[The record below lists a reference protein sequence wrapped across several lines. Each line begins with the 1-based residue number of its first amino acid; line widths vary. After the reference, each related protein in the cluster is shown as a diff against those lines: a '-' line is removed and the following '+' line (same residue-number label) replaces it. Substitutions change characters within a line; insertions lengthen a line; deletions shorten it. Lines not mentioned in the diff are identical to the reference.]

1 MHTKETHME
10 DKKSTEEVTIT
21 PVIRD
26 IEKLIN
32 KLVYLLFSL
41 FGGIVKGVQSFFL
54 YALRKYKLIIVLAI
68 VGFGFGLASFMVVPT
83 KYASNLVLQLNIDAR
98 AQLFSDIVYFNSL
111 VQRQKTDK
119 LMELFNLSEEEA
131 KSITKFEIRPFSTVT
146 ERIEYVDRVYRNLDT
161 SYQKLIN
168 LEEIVD
174 ENDYSYSN
182 KFLIV
187 IISTDEF
194 IFEKMEEP
202 LLAFLERV
210 PELNKMRQES
220 LAILMMKKEK
230 LEKEIAGLDT
240 LKKISNNVLIEQAKS
255 KSRSNSGTSINLGQS
270 SESNLVNP
278 LEIFSKVAE
287 YNNQVI
293 NIQQQLDSFSHCYKV
308 FSHIN
313 PVGFKNSLGKTTRSL
328 IFSISF
334 VLVGMAISGI
344 SDALKK

>member
-32 KLVYLLFSL
+32 KLVCLIISL
-41 FGGIVKGVQSFFL
+41 FKGIGKVIQQVFFF
-54 YALRKYKLIIVLAI
+54 ALSRFKLLVVLAI
-68 VGFGFGLASFMVVPT
+68 LGFAIGIASFMIAPT

-111 VQRQKTDK
+111 VQRQKTGK
-119 LMELFNLSEEEA
+119 IMELFNLSEEEA
-131 KSITKFEIRPFSTVT
+131 KSLTEFEIRPFSTVT
-146 ERIEYVDRVYRNLDT
+146 ERIEYIDRVYRNLDT

-168 LEEIVD
+168 LEEIVN

-187 IISTDEF
+187 INSTDEF
-194 IFEKMEEP
+194 IFEKLEEP

-210 PELNKMRQES
+210 PELNKMRKES
-220 LAILMMKKEK
+220 LSILMLKKEK
-230 LEKEIAGLDT
+230 LQKEIAGLDT
-240 LKKISNNVLIEQAKS
+240 LKKISNDVLIEQARS
-255 KSRSNSGTSINLGQS
+255 KSRNNSGTSINLGQS

-287 YNNQVI
+287 YNDQIV
-293 NIQQQLDSFSHCYKV
+293 NIEQQLDSFSHCYKV

-313 PVGFKNSLGKTTRSL
+313 PVGFKNSYGKTARSAIFALVFMVVGL
-328 IFSISF
+328 I
-334 VLVGMAISGI
+334 AAGI
-344 SDALKK
+344 SSTIKK